1 MSGGAYS
8 ATYIGGHPNFL
19 KKETVRIYLAP
30 NELKIAPF
38 AIKIKYSDIK
48 ENEITKVGFEKF
60 LKIKYSE
67 DSSIY
72 ELFFSNIPNIEEFN
86 NELKK
91 LREKPLIEEVK
102 KPEIENE
109 IKKIKKENENLKS
122 ALILVSVILIGISF
136 ILSIFIFQLSMEKGK
151 TTAIETITIEKP
163 STYTIETIPSDIQ
176 YKLAELQSKYDELQ
190 AKYGNLE
197 VQYNEVKSKYDQVL
211 QMKDILGEVKY
222 YRVIYMFTKPEI
234 LGIKIPFPVPTQDIH
249 LEISAREYIEY
260 RLKTHTLGVL
270 SERANME
277 IPQYITP
284 NDPTILYIA
293 NWIKNTY
300 DSDMDRVNAV
310 LMITHQLKYIQTLYR
325 KYPLETLVEFSGD
338 CDCMSVLGLS
348 IIKAMGYDCV
358 AIPCIVKASP
368 DDKGGAH
375 MMGAVYLTNMP
386 KDKQYIEIDGKKY
399 YWCEFTGDLS
409 KGWME
414 CLFGR
419 TVGDMV
425 WYEISYTV
433 IKI

>member
-1 MSGGAYS
+1 MSEKVFS
-8 ATYIGGHPNFL
+8 AIYIGGHPNFQ
-19 KKETVRIYLAP
+19 KKENVRIYLASD
-30 NELKIAPF
+30 EIKIAPL

-48 ENEITKVGFEKF
+48 EVGITEIGFEKF
-60 LKIKYSE
+60 LKIKCSIN
-67 DSSIY
+67 SSIY
-72 ELFFSNIPNIEEFN
+72 ELYFSDVSNIDELN

-91 LREKPLIEEVK
+91 LREKPLIEEIE
-102 KPEIENE
+102 KPKIEIE
-109 IKKIKKENENLKS
+109 KLKKENETLKS
-122 ALILVSVILIGISF
+122 AIIAISAILMAILLG
-136 ILSIFIFQLSMEKGK
+136 LSIFIFQLSIQKGE
-151 TTAIETITIEKP
+151 IITIEKTSI
-163 STYTIETIPSDIQ
+163 STVEVIPSDIQ

-190 AKYGNLE
+190 ARYENLE
-197 VQYNEVKSKYDQVL
+197 EQYNEVKSKYDKVL

-234 LGIKIPFPVPTQDIH
+234 FGIKIPFPVPTNDIH

-260 RLKTHTLGVL
+260 RLKSHTPGVL
-270 SERANME
+270 SEREDTE
-277 IPQYITP
+277 IPQYITL
-284 NDPTILYIA
+284 NDPTIRYIA

-300 DSDMDRVNAV
+300 DSDMDRINAV
-310 LMITHQLKYIQTLYR
+310 LMITHQLKYIQTYYR

-338 CDCMSVLGLS
+338 CDCMTVLGLS

-358 AIPCIVKASP
+358 AIPCIVKSSP

-386 KDKQYIEIDGKKY
+386 KDKQYIEVDGKKY

-409 KGWME
+409 KGWTE

-425 WYEISYTV
+425 WYEISFRV